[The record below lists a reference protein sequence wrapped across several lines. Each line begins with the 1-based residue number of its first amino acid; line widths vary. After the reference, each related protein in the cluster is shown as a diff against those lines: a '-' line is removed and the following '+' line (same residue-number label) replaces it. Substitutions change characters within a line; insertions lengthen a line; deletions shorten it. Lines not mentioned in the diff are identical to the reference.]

1 MQGQVLN
8 GRPIYVGRAQKKKE
22 RQMELM
28 RKKEEQRMERYS
40 RYQGVNLY
48 IKNLEDEF
56 GDDRLKEEFSK
67 YGTISSAKVNIL
79 PARACMHKAL

>member
-1 MQGQVLN
+1 MQGYVWN
-8 GRPIYVGRAQKKKE
+8 GRPIYCGRAQKKKE

-28 RKKEEQRMERYS
+28 RKKEEQRMERYV

-56 GDDRLKEEFSK
+56 SDERLKEEFSK
-67 YGTISSAKVNIL
+67 FGTISSTKV
-79 PARACMHKAL
+79 R